1 MSIFEIAML
10 ICFGAAWPF
19 SIRKSYISRTN
30 KGKSPVFLFIVL
42 IGYASGILHK
52 VFYSMDMVIW
62 LYAFNGLLVLADMGL
77 YFRNQKL
84 DEASTALSR

>member
-1 MSIFEIAML
+1 MSVFEIAML

-19 SIRKSYISRTN
+19 SIRKSYESRTN

-42 IGYASGILHK
+42 VGYASGILHK
-52 VFYSMDMVIW
+52 VFYSMDGVVW

-77 YFRNQKL
+77 YLRNRRL
-84 DEASTALSR
+84 DEASKALSR